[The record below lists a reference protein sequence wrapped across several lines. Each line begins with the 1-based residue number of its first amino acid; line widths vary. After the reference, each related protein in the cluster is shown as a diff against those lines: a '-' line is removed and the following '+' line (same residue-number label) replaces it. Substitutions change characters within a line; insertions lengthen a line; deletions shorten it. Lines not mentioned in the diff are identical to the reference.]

1 VQLLAFNDFHD
12 NIEPP
17 SGSSGR
23 IGTVDAGGAEFFHT
37 HLARLRATNR
47 NTVVVAAGD
56 LIGAS
61 PLTSA
66 LFHDEPT
73 IESLN
78 LAGLQVTSVGNHE
91 FDEGRTELLR
101 MQKGG
106 CHPKDGCQGK
116 SSFAGAKFK
125 YLGAYVKLP
134 VTAKETAA
142 YKKALANAT
151 AKINTHR
158 VFCSKKVNKRTLTCT
173 RPFRVKLP
181 KKPNPNRTLLPPYEI
196 RSVGGVKIG
205 FIGMTLEGTP
215 QIVTPLGVAGRRL
228 TDEAITANHT
238 HQPYICTIAN
248 KLVTSAASFGRLI
261 TYIDLQIDTTT
272 GDVVNKA
279 SLNNIVTR
287 DVAKEPTQTALV
299 AKYGGLAAPLA
310 NRVIGSITTN
320 LTRTANAAGE
330 SALGD
335 VIADA
340 QLASSSPANK
350 GGAVI
355 AFMNPGGISA
365 DLTFT
370 QQSGG
375 EQPGQVTYSEAF
387 TVQPFGNTVVVKT
400 MTGDMLKRVLEQQF
414 DNPSPGSDRILQ
426 VANGFSYTY
435 DRSKPAGQRVL
446 SMTLNGQPI
455 VATQSDRVSLNS
467 FLATGGDNFSVFT
480 EGTNDLGGE
489 VDLNALA
496 ACFAARSPVPPGQ
509 QNRIVRVG

>member
-1 VQLLAFNDFHD
+1 LRSRILIAAALAVATTIAASLARSDRATARAHATVNVQLLAFNDFHG

-23 IGTVDAGGAEFFHT
+23 IGTLDAGGAEFFHT
-37 HLARLRATNR
+37 HLARLRATNP

-125 YLGAYVKLP
+125 YLGANVKLP

-215 QIVTPLGVAGRRL
+215 QIVTPLGIAGLRF
-228 TDEAITANHT
+228 TDAATG
-238 HQPYICTIAN
+238 
-248 KLVTSAASFGRLI
+248 LV
-261 TYIDLQIDTTT
+261 
-272 GDVVNKA
+272 V
-279 SLNNIVTR
+279 R
-287 DVAKEPTQTALV
+287 D
-299 AKYGGLAAPLA
+299 GL
-310 NRVIGSITTN
+310 
-320 LTRTANAAGE
+320 
-330 SALGD
+330 
-335 VIADA
+335 
-340 QLASSSPANK
+340 
-350 GGAVI
+350 
-355 AFMNPGGISA
+355 
-365 DLTFT
+365 
-370 QQSGG
+370 
-375 EQPGQVTYSEAF
+375 
-387 TVQPFGNTVVVKT
+387 
-400 MTGDMLKRVLEQQF
+400 
-414 DNPSPGSDRILQ
+414 
-426 VANGFSYTY
+426 
-435 DRSKPAGQRVL
+435 
-446 SMTLNGQPI
+446 
-455 VATQSDRVSLNS
+455 RVS
-467 FLATGGDNFSVFT
+467 
-480 EGTNDLGGE
+480 
-489 VDLNALA
+489 
-496 ACFAARSPVPPGQ
+496 ARVSG
-509 QNRIVRVG
+509 RARR